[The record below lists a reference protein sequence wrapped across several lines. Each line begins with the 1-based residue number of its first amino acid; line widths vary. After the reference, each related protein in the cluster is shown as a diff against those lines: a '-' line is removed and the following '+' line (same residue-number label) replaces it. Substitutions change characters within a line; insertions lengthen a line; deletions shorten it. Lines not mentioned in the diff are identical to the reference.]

1 MQKRWQR
8 VTEKVGLHEKI
19 SGVSVSFPRYS
30 GQNLQ
35 RKRKK
40 KRQRNRG
47 INSLET
53 KANLYFPLVLKE
65 VPLPPLYVLYD

>member
-1 MQKRWQR
+1 MKKYQGSQFPFLG
-8 VTEKVGLHEKI
+8 TVGKI
-19 SGVSVSFPRYS
+19 Y
-30 GQNLQ
+30 
-35 RKRKK
+35 KKKK